1 MKRIG
6 TLASWLAEKL
16 GLSAATLGLLLSAG
30 VFAADNGSD
39 NGPIDWDRAKALH
52 QREVSGDKLSPEDQ
66 AYLDRAKALIQSGQG
81 PGRKAGAQTRPGDPA
96 GIDMQRARE
105 LFQKVQRGET
115 LTPDEQAYLEK
126 ARAARDR
133 AAGAQTQPAGDA
145 AFAGIDRQRARD
157 LLQKSQRGEALTTD
171 EQAYLDRFRAI
182 MQRQQGRGGQ
192 QAQGTGPMSGKPGIT
207 GQESIGLIPLTQLT
221 GDQKYKGQDGGLYG
235 GGSNLPPES
244 QLKAAQEASANVV
257 LLDAGGQPALSGNAV
272 LMSIGMSNTTM
283 EFSRFKEM
291 ADVGRDRFPGLVIV
305 DGAQGGEDAAAW
317 ANVGATGTNPVWD
330 EADRRLRAAG
340 VTPQQVQVV
349 WIKQALMGPARLG
362 EFPAHANVLQKD
374 IETILTLAKSRYS
387 NLRLAYLSNRIYA
400 GYAETLLNPEPY
412 SYESAFSVRGVIQD
426 QIKGNPNLNADP
438 AKGEVK
444 APVVLWGPYLW
455 ADGIKGRSGDDLVY
469 KREDLGP
476 DGTHPSPSGRQKVAD
491 LLLRFFKSDPTASPW
506 FTKLGGG
513 EGTVQKLQGSAEVG
527 PHSDAAWSR
536 DDAAHLLRRAGFG
549 GTPAQ
554 IDRLRALGRDAAVDY
569 LLTGNL
575 PVGAAAPFE
584 HADLPELTADLTGD
598 YRIQGPMLQYKL
610 QELRMWWLDRMVRT
624 DRPLEEKMTLF
635 WHGLFCSGI
644 REVRSVEALGEQ
656 NQLFHREAIGNYK
669 RLAADIIHDPAMI
682 KYLNQDENIK
692 GRPNENLAREFME
705 LFTMGEGNGYTEK
718 DIPEVARALTG
729 VTTDRFGETSL
740 FMPFRHDNGPKTIFG
755 KTGNF
760 TPDDVPE
767 LIFARPEPAN
777 YLAKRL
783 WQFFGTPEPTDQD
796 IAPVAEALRNGEWEL
811 APALRVL
818 FTSPSFYSD
827 RCKFAVIKSPVELE
841 AMTLRLL
848 EEPPQPRMLYA
859 ASLTLRGMG
868 EELFQPPN
876 VKGWP
881 GEEHWITSETLNTR
895 NQIAMAVSTGRLG
908 GGLGAGMRGFGP
920 PRAAA
925 RVAPT
930 TQPAPGAQAPSTGS
944 TSSPQASS
952 GQALR
957 PGRPT
962 QLAQAN
968 PTTTPPGQAGSAKT
982 DPAVSAAQARQQRL
996 QEIRQEQA
1004 EQVRDELAKMPP
1016 VPPVNTL
1023 VVPAKLFAELGKEV
1037 TPEQVVDAAAARF
1050 LQQPLAAGKKDALV
1064 EALGTQPLT
1073 LGQAESDNRVRQMIG
1088 LMMSTSE
1095 YQVE

>member
-16 GLSAATLGLLLSAG
+16 GLSAAALGLLLSAG
-30 VFAADNGSD
+30 VFGADSGSD
-39 NGPIDWDRAKALH
+39 NRPIDWDRAKALH
-52 QREVSGDKLSPEDQ
+52 QREVSGDRLSAEDQ
-66 AYLDRAKALIQSGQG
+66 AYLDRAKAAIQSGQG
-81 PGRKAGAQTRPGDPA
+81 PGQQAGAQTRPAGAA

-105 LFQKVQRGET
+105 LYQKSQRGET
-115 LTPDEQAYLEK
+115 LTPDEQAYLDK
-126 ARAARDR
+126 AKAARE
-133 AAGAQTQPAGDA
+133 AAGTQTRPAGDA
-145 AFAGIDRQRARD
+145 SFAGIDRQRARE
-157 LLQKSQRGEALTTD
+157 LFQKSQRGETLTAD
-171 EQAYLDRFRAI
+171 EQAYLDKVRTLV
-182 MQRQQGRGGQ
+182 QRQQGRGGQ
-192 QAQGTGPMSGKPGIT
+192 QAQGTGPMSGKPAIT
-207 GQESIGLIPLTQLT
+207 GQESIGLVPLTQLT

-244 QLKAAQEASANVV
+244 QLKAAQDASAKVV
-257 LLDAGGQPALSGNAV
+257 LLDAGGKPAADGKAV

-283 EFSRFKEM
+283 EFSKFKEM
-291 ADVGRDRFPGLVIV
+291 ADASSEKSAALTIV
-305 DGAQGGEDAAAW
+305 DSAQGGKDAAAW
-317 ANVGATGTNPVWD
+317 ANIGATGTNPVWD

-340 VTPQQVQVV
+340 VTPQQVEVV

-374 IETILTLAKSRYS
+374 IETILTLAKSRYP

-400 GYAETLLNPEPY
+400 GYAVTLLNPEPY
-412 SYESAFSVRGVIQD
+412 SYESAFADRGVILD

-455 ADGIKGRSGDDLVY
+455 ADGVKGRSGDDLAY

-491 LLLRFFKSDPTASPW
+491 LLLKFFKSDSTATPW
-506 FTKLGGG
+506 FTKLGGS
-513 EGTVQKLQGSAEVG
+513 EGIVNKLQAAVPAN
-527 PHSDAAWSR
+527 PHADTAWSR

-549 GTPAQ
+549 GTPTQ
-554 IDRLRALGRDAAVDY
+554 IDRLQAIGRDAAVDY

-575 PVGAAAPFE
+575 PAGMTAPFD

-610 QELRMWWLDRMVRT
+610 QELRAWWLDRMVRT

-644 REVRSVEALGEQ
+644 REVRSVEAMGEQ
-656 NQLFHREAIGNYK
+656 NELFHREAIGNYK

-682 KYLNQDENIK
+682 KYLNNDENMK

-740 FMPFRHDNGPKTIFG
+740 FMPFRHDDGPKTIFG
-755 KTGNF
+755 KTGNY

-767 LIFARPEPAN
+767 LIFARPEPAT

-796 IAPVAEALRNGEWEL
+796 IAPVAEALQNGEWEL
-811 APALRVL
+811 APALRAL
-818 FTSPSFYSD
+818 FTSPAFYSD

-848 EEPPQPRMLYA
+848 EEPTQPRMLFA
-859 ASLTLRGMG
+859 ASFTLRGMG

-895 NQIAMAVSTGRLG
+895 NQIAMAASTGRLG
-908 GGLGAGMRGFGP
+908 AGVGAGTRGFGAGARRP
-920 PRAAA
+920 
-925 RVAPT
+925 RVAPG
-930 TQPAPGAQAPSTGS
+930 TQPAAGAQA
-944 TSSPQASS
+944 ARL
-952 GQALR
+952 A
-957 PGRPT
+957 RPT
-962 QLAQAN
+962 RLAQAN
-968 PTTTPPGQAGSAKT
+968 PTTPAGSGKA
-982 DPAVSAAQARQQRL
+982 DPAVTAAQARQQRL
-996 QEIRQEQA
+996 QELRQEQA
-1004 EQVRDELAKMPP
+1004 EQVQQALSEMPP
-1016 VPPVNTL
+1016 MPPRETL
-1023 VVPAKLFAELGKEV
+1023 VAPAKLFAELGKEA

-1050 LQQPLAAGKKDALV
+1050 LQQPLPAEKKTALI
-1064 EALGTQPLT
+1064 ESMGTQPVT
-1073 LGQAESDNRVRQMIG
+1073 LGQAASDERVRQMIG